1 VSDQRGFTLIE
12 LLIVVAVL
20 GILFSVLMA
29 GHHYARMRGAEA
41 SAMTTLQAI
50 NQAQFAFMQT
60 CGNQRYAPT
69 LASLGR
75 PVPATGSPYLSPDLT
90 QGMVVDDQG
99 EHLSKS
105 GYAFRMAGT
114 EIPDAPPTCI
124 GVPPIEAYQVTADP
138 LRPGITGMR
147 YFGTNADRVV
157 YEDSAT
163 FAGNMPETGAP
174 THGSEIR

>member
-1 VSDQRGFTLIE
+1 VSAQRGFTLIE
-12 LLIVVAVL
+12 LLIVIAIL
-20 GILFSVLMA
+20 GILLAMLMA
-29 GHHYARMRGAEA
+29 GQHYARMRGAEA
-41 SAMTTLQAI
+41 SAVATLEAI

-69 LASLGR
+69 LGSLGK
-75 PVPATGSPYLSPDLT
+75 PTPATGSPYLSPDLT
-90 QGMVVDDQG
+90 QGLVVDDQG
-99 EHLSKS
+99 EYLSKS

-114 EIPDAPPTCI
+114 EIPDAQPTCI
-124 GVPPIEAYQVTADP
+124 GVPPIEGYWATADP
-138 LRPGITGMR
+138 LKPGISGMR
-147 YFGTNADRVV
+147 YFGTNGNRVI